1 MLTKHLDYEL
11 EIKSSGLEDDD
22 FFEFAGLASTFK
34 KDLANDI
41 IMPGAFAQTL
51 KKKMPVLLFQHSS
64 SEPIGIVKKAK
75 ETDRGLEIVGK
86 LPLDDSLVSG
96 RVIPQIKVG
105 SIKSMSI
112 GFTMSDDDFEFNSS
126 TGVTKINS
134 LNLHEISLVTFPA
147 NPGAKITD
155 FKSISVDDITH
166 IKTKRILEEFLRDAC
181 KFSRKAACYLASKVD
196 FAVEDKRII
205 RKIDEIIEGIQNGN
219 RNRKQRIRQ
228 RRCK

>member
-1 MLTKHLDYEL
+1 MIKKHFDYEC
-11 EIKSSGLEDDD
+11 EIKATSSDDAD
-22 FFEFAGLASTFK
+22 FFEFSGLASTFK

-41 IMPGAFAQTL
+41 IMPGAFKQTL

-86 LPLDDSLVSG
+86 LPLDDSLVAG

-112 GFTMSDDDFEFNSS
+112 GFTMSDDDFEFNDN

-155 FKSISVDDITH
+155 YKAISVDDIAH
-166 IKTKRILEEFLRDAC
+166 IKTKRAFEEFLRDAC
-181 KFSRKAACYLASKVD
+181 KFSRRAACILASKVD
-196 FAVEDKRII
+196 FAIEDRQII
-205 RKIDEIIEGIQNGN
+205 HKIDKLIGDIENGK
-219 RNRKQRIRQ
+219 RK
-228 RRCK
+228 